1 MVNLK
6 ALFRRAA
13 LAARPGSG
21 RPEAETTT
29 EKPLRGGLRRRSPS
43 PFPVRKW
50 QPPTKGATPAD
61 RLRPRRRRARAARA
75 AQRNAR

>member
-13 LAARPGSG
+13 LAAGPGSG

-50 QPPTKGATPAD
+50 QPPTKGTSVAD
-61 RLRPRRRRARAARA
+61 RPRRRRRRARAARA
-75 AQRNAR
+75 ALRNAR